1 MAIMRFWLVFLV
13 AFFSGL
19 NAWAIEL
26 GSIRGRVIDKSSGA
40 GIVGAKILVKVK
52 EKVTLETITD
62 DDGTFIIDNIPNG
75 TYDVE
80 AKIAPYIG
88 QKYVGVQVKSGVRPL
103 YFRLTYNSNPNDKS
117 TRDKIDIIYT
127 YASLA
132 EKERRIVT
140 TATGEGDAKL
150 DIPATGYLISNDDI
164 NNRGYTNLLEVLR
177 DIPEIQIQEKI
188 EPQIHNYITAR
199 GITGSGAFLI
209 MQNGV
214 RINSMTA
221 SDVVIAQN
229 IPVRHMQS
237 IEIIIGPASSLYGA
251 DAYAGVINM
260 LTIEGKDL
268 NGASIQTSSGM
279 FNTTDNTIYAGFGNS
294 KRWLSGMVSY
304 YRTDNPYYPKYY
316 PKEWDW
322 YTKEFRTRGAMNLF
336 GDTVSPYANISRNYD
351 MHQEDMALNLQG
363 YTNGWLVSLGYQ
375 SHSNSSA
382 QGYQPQYN
390 APISSS
396 RYKTSQYNFSLQ
408 YTMEI
413 TKQWSVNFAALLNG
427 WSVRPISNF
436 NNVFTAY
443 NSTGYKYAFELGV
456 GGRITA
462 NYKINDNHRLSFGVS
477 GNQIKTLGKTSD
489 LDRPWKP
496 FSSIDAQDLYYPG
509 SDIQDWQGNSLK
521 VPMVLFSDDRTITG
535 EFIQYQG
542 DISKKLILNAGLR
555 FDVFRFTNI
564 AQSQS
569 DSVGNFELDLVPS
582 YRVGLVYKPTDSWRF
597 KLFTTKGFM
606 SQPAQTALEH
616 YGSFTARKDSLGRV
630 VGLQSSF
637 FRMPLDKAETG
648 GDVEEQISNN
658 FEGSVLYTKGNFTF
672 GINGF
677 FNHIQNI
684 PAYESH
690 FNETFQTGLQSID
703 TLNIPIAVVEHLAV
717 AHNADIYGGTIRADY
732 GLTLGRNADKEFR
745 IMAAYTH
752 ISGNFI
758 ELDSLFQNDEQ
769 RSPDYTAKHN
779 IKTGLE
785 FRYKQFRLYHNFI
798 YCSPTNNEVHSTD
811 SQWQTPS
818 YWYMNLFAKYDLF
831 ENVKTGLNGSLFIKI
846 QNLTNNR
853 YYNMGLQNF
862 GYLQFVPQQPFTILA
877 GITVN
882 FTK

>member
-1 MAIMRFWLVFLV
+1 MRFLLVFLV
-13 AFFSGL
+13 AFFSVL
-19 NAWAIEL
+19 EAWANGL

-40 GIVGAKILVKVK
+40 GIVGAKVLVKVK
-52 EKVTLETITD
+52 DRVTLETVTD

-80 AKIAPYIG
+80 AKINPYFG

-103 YFRLTYNSNPNDKS
+103 YFRLTYNPNPSDKT
-117 TRDKIDIIYT
+117 TRDKVEIIYT

-132 EKERRIVT
+132 EKERRVVT

-188 EPQIHNYITAR
+188 EPQVQNYITAR
-199 GITGSGAFLI
+199 GITGTGAFLI

-294 KRWLSGMVSY
+294 KKWLSGMVSY

-322 YTKEFRTRGAMNLF
+322 YTNQFRPRGAMNLF
-336 GDTVSPYANISRNYD
+336 GDTVTPYNNRSRNYD
-351 MHQEDMALNLQG
+351 MHQEDIAMNLQG

-390 APISSS
+390 APLVGS
-396 RYKTSQYNFSLQ
+396 RYKTSQYNFSMQ
-408 YTMEI
+408 YTMDI
-413 TKQWSVNFAALLNG
+413 NKQWSVHFAALLNG
-427 WSVRPISNF
+427 WSVRPVSNF
-436 NNVFTAY
+436 NNVFTSFG
-443 NSTGYKYAFELGV
+443 NTGYKYGFELGV

-462 NYKINDNHRLSFGVS
+462 NYKINDNHRIAFGVA
-477 GNQIKTLGKTSD
+477 GNKIKTLGKTSD
-489 LDRPWKP
+489 LISPWKP
-496 FSSIDAQDLYYPG
+496 FASIEEQDHYYSG
-509 SDIQDWQGNSLK
+509 SDILDWQGNSLK
-521 VPMVLFSDDRTITG
+521 VPMVLFSDDRTVTG

-542 DISKKLILNAGLR
+542 NISKKLILNAGLR
-555 FDVFRFTNI
+555 FDVFRFTHT
-564 AQSQS
+564 AQTQI
-569 DSVGNFELDLVPS
+569 DSVGSYELDLVPS
-582 YRVGLVYKPTDSWRF
+582 YRVGLVYKPSELWRF
-597 KLFTTKGFM
+597 KLFTTRGFL
-606 SQPAQTALEH
+606 SQPAQAALEH

-637 FRMPLDKAETG
+637 FRMPLDKEETG
-648 GDVEEQISNN
+648 GDIEEQISNN
-658 FEGSVLYTKGNFTF
+658 FEGSVLYTKGNFTLS
-672 GINGF
+672 INGF
-677 FNHIQNI
+677 YNRLQNI
-684 PAYESH
+684 PAYATHE
-690 FNETFQTGLQSID
+690 NETFVTGLPSID
-703 TLNIPIAVVEHLAV
+703 TLNIPITVVEHLEI
-717 AHNADIYGGTIRADY
+717 AHDADIYGGTIRTDY
-732 GLTLGRNADKEFR
+732 GLVTGRNSDIEFR
-745 IMAAYTH
+745 YMVAYTR
-752 ISGNFI
+752 ISGNFK
-758 ELDSLFQNDEQ
+758 EKNATFQDDMR
-769 RSPDYTAKHN
+769 RSPDYTAEHN
-779 IKTGLE
+779 VKTGIE
-785 FRYKQFRLYHNFI
+785 FRYKQFRLYQNFV
-798 YCSPTNNEVHSTD
+798 YCSPTNNENNSADT
-811 SQWQTPS
+811 QWSSPS
-818 YWYMNLFAKYDLF
+818 YWYINLFAKYDLF

-853 YYNMGLQNF
+853 YYNMGSQNF
-862 GYLQFVPQQPFTILA
+862 GYLQSVPQQPFSILA